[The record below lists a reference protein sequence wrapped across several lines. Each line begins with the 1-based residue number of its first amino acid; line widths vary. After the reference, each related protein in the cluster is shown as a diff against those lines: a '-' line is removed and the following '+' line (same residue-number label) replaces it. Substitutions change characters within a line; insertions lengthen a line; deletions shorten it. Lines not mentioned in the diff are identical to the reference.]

1 MQNEKDE
8 YTIDN
13 ASSSA
18 LRKAQIAFDGAAE
31 KMGVQ
36 NEDDVQSLIDE
47 VRDIPNA
54 ETKKTLAEYE
64 EMKNNKESYKRY
76 NSFDEALD
84 DDFYD
89 Y

>member
-18 LRKAQIAFDGAAE
+18 LRKAQIAFDGATE

>member
-64 EMKNNKESYKRY
+64 EMKKNKESYKRY

>member
-84 DDFYD
+84 DSFDNY
-89 Y
+89 

>member
-18 LRKAQIAFDGAAE
+18 LRKAQIAFDGATE

-54 ETKKTLAEYE
+54 ETKKTLTEYE
-64 EMKNNKESYKRY
+64 EMKKNKESYKRY